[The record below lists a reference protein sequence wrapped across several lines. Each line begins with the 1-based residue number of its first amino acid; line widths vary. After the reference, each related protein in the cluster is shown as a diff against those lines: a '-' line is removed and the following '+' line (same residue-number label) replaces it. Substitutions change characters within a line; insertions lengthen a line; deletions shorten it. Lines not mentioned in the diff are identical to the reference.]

1 MSEIETNWGV
11 NIKKLREEKGISQEQ
26 LAKEINIS
34 RPSVS
39 SWEQGK
45 GEPSISYL
53 IQIAKV
59 LGVTLDMLV
68 GNTFESRTVVVVDS
82 SVIMK
87 RPMIIDELVE
97 KFDEV
102 IIPSIVVAELN
113 RLKDKGVGGN
123 RGWLAMAN
131 LKRHLDAE
139 KVTYVNCP
147 PSDEINDVRIMK
159 VAINRARE
167 SSIDRVYVF
176 SDDIYFAIEIAEKKI
191 PNLEYMSFNSY
202 GEKFSTEASCDQV
215 CSQEFFSLIRS
226 NKLNEAKIY
235 YEKNQF
241 NGLDVNMHDPETGY
255 TPLIQAVRN
264 KNLKAVEFLLGLANI
279 DMDCFDR
286 QKYGFTPL
294 LHAAQLK
301 NVAFDI
307 FKKLIES
314 GADYERGSVG
324 QNAGNTPLMVC
335 AWGGF
340 DKGVQYLLEMEQ
352 SICVN
357 QQDSNGYT
365 AFIKACIKKEYEIA
379 FMLLD
384 RTDITI
390 RSRENKMAH
399 EYLNSKDSEARRLL
413 QAISKKLGKIK

>member
-1 MSEIETNWGV
+1 MSENKANWSV
-11 NIKKLREEKGISQEQ
+11 NIKKLREEKGISQAQ

-39 SWEQGK
+39 SWEQEK
-45 GEPSISYL
+45 GEPSIDCL
-53 IQIAKV
+53 IKIAKV
-59 LGVTLDMLV
+59 LGVTVDMLV
-68 GNTFESRTVVVVDS
+68 GNTFESKTVVVVDS

-97 KFDEV
+97 KFDDV
-102 IIPSIVVAELN
+102 IIPDIVFAELN
-113 RLKDKGVGGN
+113 RLKDRGVGGN

-131 LKRHLDAE
+131 LKRHLDE
-139 KVTYVNCP
+139 KSVIYTNCP

-176 SDDIYFAIEIAEKKI
+176 SDDIYFSIEIAEKKI

-202 GEKFSTEASCDQV
+202 GKKFFTETSCDQV
-215 CSQEFFSLIRS
+215 RSQEFFSLIRN
-226 NKLNEAKIY
+226 NKLNEAKKFY
-235 YEKNQF
+235 KENQF
-241 NGLDVNMHDPETGY
+241 KGLNVNIHDPETGY

-264 KNLKAVEFLLGLANI
+264 KNLEAVEFLLKLPNI
-279 DMDCFDR
+279 DMECCDR
-286 QKYGFTPL
+286 QKYVFTPL

-301 NVAFDI
+301 NNAFEI

-314 GADYERGSVG
+314 GADYERGSGG

-340 DKGVQYLLEMEQ
+340 KEGVRYLLEMEN
-352 SICVN
+352 ICVN

-384 RTDITI
+384 RTDVTI

-399 EYLNSKDSEARRLL
+399 EYLNSKDQEAHKLL
-413 QAISKKLGKIK
+413 QAISEKLGKAK